1 MSLEKIKQVFK
12 NLPEIE
18 IERAIVYIENK
29 VYTWKECR
37 DIIEKNENSELA
49 KKIIEKLEE
58 LIK

>member
-1 MSLEKIKQVFK
+1 MSLEKIKLVFE

-29 VYTWKECR
+29 IYTWKECR
-37 DIIEKNENSELA
+37 DIIEKNENPELA

>member
-1 MSLEKIKQVFK
+1 MSLEKIKRIFE

-18 IERAIVYIENK
+18 IGRAIVSVEDKI
-29 VYTWKECR
+29 YTWKECR
-37 DIIEKNENSELA
+37 DIIEKDENSELA

>member
-1 MSLEKIKQVFK
+1 MSLEKIKRIFE
-12 NLPEIE
+12 NLPDLEIV
-18 IERAIVYIENK
+18 RAIVSVEDK

-58 LIK
+58 LMK